1 MSMTFTPTCMGD
13 NVRARRSVTVNPMTT
28 HDPAPERQP
37 PELPA
42 ALLDPRPVI
51 GAGALL
57 WALAAVAA
65 FTVPALENWRPV
77 TVAGLGVG
85 VFGLSLF
92 LWQRAAAR
100 RGSRGAQTGLESSRH

>member
-1 MSMTFTPTCMGD
+1 MSMTFACMGD
-13 NVRARRSVTVNPMTT
+13 NVRAGRSVTVITMTP
-28 HDPAPERQP
+28 HDSPAEQRP

-51 GAGALL
+51 AAGALL
-57 WALAAVAA
+57 WALAAIAS
-65 FTVPALENWRPV
+65 FTVPALESWRPV

-100 RGSRGAQTGLESSRH
+100 RGSRGAQTGLDPSRH

>member
-1 MSMTFTPTCMGD
+1 
-13 NVRARRSVTVNPMTT
+13 MTT
-28 HDPAPERQP
+28 REPVPERLP
-37 PELPA
+37 PDLPA

-65 FTVPALENWRPV
+65 FTVPALAGWRPV
-77 TVAGLGVG
+77 AVAGLGVG

-92 LWQRAAAR
+92 LWQRSAAR
-100 RGSRGAQTGLESSRH
+100 RGARGAQTGLEPSRH

>member
-1 MSMTFTPTCMGD
+1 MGD
-13 NVRARRSVTVNPMTT
+13 NVRGRWSVTVNPMTT

-57 WALAAVAA
+57 WALAALAA
-65 FTVPALENWRPV
+65 FTVPALEDWRPV
-77 TVAGLGVG
+77 TIAGLGVG

>member
-1 MSMTFTPTCMGD
+1 MSMTFACMGD
-13 NVRARRSVTVNPMTT
+13 NVRAGGSVTVITMTP
-28 HDPAPERQP
+28 HDSPPEQRP
-37 PELPA
+37 PELSA

-57 WALAAVAA
+57 WALAAIASFA
-65 FTVPALENWRPV
+65 VPALESWRPV

-100 RGSRGAQTGLESSRH
+100 RGSRGAQTGLEPSRH